1 MKHKFMTFAFI
12 LVFFFLTAC
21 SQNTPDETAVSTQ
34 TVTQTE
40 PSTNTDGVSRPD
52 GWTEASHSNDA
63 DPNYDIVFPQDEVN
77 QLTITIEPEDWA
89 AMQANMLELAGE
101 PGSRSAAPGG
111 FGGPPPGDFN
121 PGEGGAP
128 PEGFEPP
135 AGAQPPQGGPPAD
148 GAQPP
153 DGFGD
158 AAGGPGD
165 LIAENPMWVAATI
178 EFEGQTW
185 THVGVRYKGNS
196 SLLSSW
202 NEGTLKLPLKLD
214 FDEFEDDYPE
224 IDNQRFFGFKQLSL
238 ANGFGDETFMH
249 DTITYDLLEE
259 AGLPA
264 AETAYYEIILDYGE
278 GPVSLGLYT
287 MVEVI
292 DDTAVSRIFGD
303 DKGNIYEGDGTAASL
318 AEGTFEQI
326 ADSFQKENN
335 EDAAD
340 WSDIETLYTV
350 LHDNT
355 RTTDPAAWREN
366 LEAVFD
372 VDGFLEWL
380 AISAVIQ
387 HWDAY
392 GRMSHNFYLYNNP
405 DTGQLT
411 WISWDHNLVL
421 SGANSPGGGGRGG
434 PGGGNEVS
442 LDKADVGDNWP
453 LIRYLLDDPTYYEKY
468 VGYLAETADLFDP
481 DVMIAKYEALAAL
494 IQPYAAADEG
504 EAVFETAVSELISL
518 TQTQADKLATFL
530 DEQEP

>member
-1 MKHKFMTFAFI
+1 MKQKLSNFALIII
-12 LVFFFLTAC
+12 LIFLTAC
-21 SQNTPDETAVSTQ
+21 SQTTPETTAVPAE

-40 PSTNTDGVSRPD
+40 PDAGTGTDEVARPD
-52 GWTEASHSNDA
+52 GWTEASHSNEA
-63 DPNYDIVFPQDEVN
+63 DPNYDVVFPQDEVN
-77 QLTITIEPEDWA
+77 QLTITIEPDDWA
-89 AMQANMLELAGE
+89 AMQANMLALAGE

-111 FGGPPPGDFN
+111 FNPGGFN
-121 PGEGGAP
+121 PGDGGTP
-128 PEGFEPP
+128 PEGVEPP
-135 AGAQPPQGGPPAD
+135 AGAQPPQGGPPAE
-148 GAQPP
+148 GA
-153 DGFGD
+153 GFGG

-185 THVGVRYKGNS
+185 TQVGVRYKGNS

-202 NEGTLKLPLKLD
+202 NEGTLKLPFKLD
-214 FDEFEDDYPE
+214 FDQFEDAYPE
-224 IDNQRFFGFKQLSL
+224 IGNQRFFGFKQLSL

-264 AETAYYEIILDYGE
+264 AETAHYEIVLDYGE

-287 MVEVI
+287 VIEVI
-292 DDTAVSRIFGD
+292 DDTVVDRVFGD
-303 DKGNIYEGDGTAASL
+303 DDGNIYEGDGTAASL
-318 AEGTFEQI
+318 AEGTFDQI

-335 EDAAD
+335 EDEAD
-340 WSDIETLYTV
+340 WSDIETLYTI
-350 LHDNT
+350 LHDDT
-355 RTTDPAAWREN
+355 RTTDPAAWRDD

-380 AISAVIQ
+380 AIGAVIQ

-392 GRMSHNFYLYNNP
+392 GRMTHNYYLYNNP

-421 SGANSPGGGGRGG
+421 SGANSPGGQGG
-434 PGGGNEVS
+434 PGGGGEIS

-453 LIRYLLDDPTYYEKY
+453 LIRYLLDDATYYDQY
-468 VGYLAETADLFDP
+468 LGYLAETADLFNP
-481 DVMIAKYEALAAL
+481 ETMTAKYETLAEL
-494 IQPYAAADEG
+494 IQPYAAADVG
-504 EAVFETAVSELISL
+504 ELVFETAVNELISL
-518 TQTQADKLATFL
+518 SQTQADKLATFL
-530 DEQEP
+530 NEQHP